1 MVIKLPRRVS
11 SNYEGYNSLVKLYQK
26 SKGITFDTVIFDFA
40 SCTWFEANLC
50 SVLGSICNKLEFDI
64 NTVKFIKM
72 NSSIEKIF
80 RKNEFLKHFGGES
93 IDDVYQTT
101 IKYRRYKSTEQSLFK
116 EYLNKELL
124 SKDEMPEMSML
135 LQKKIN
141 ESIFE
146 IFENAITHGNSKYVF
161 SCGQYYP
168 NKTPPRID
176 FTIVDLGNTIKANV
190 NNFLG
195 AEKSGAEAI
204 EWAVKA
210 KNTTKT
216 GNTPGGL
223 GLKVIREF
231 LKMNKGK
238 MQIASGDGFWSQD
251 KNSSTFVRELEDNFE
266 GTIVNLEFNI
276 EDSSS
281 YILSEEVRNINNE
294 NIF

>member
-26 SKGITFDTVIFDFA
+26 SKGITFDTVIFDFT

-64 NTVKFIKM
+64 NTVKFINM
-72 NSSIEKIF
+72 NSRIEEIF

-101 IKYRRYKSTEQSLFK
+101 IKYRRYKSTEQTLFK

-124 SKDEMPEMSML
+124 SKDVMPEMSML

-168 NKTPPRID
+168 NKNPPRID